1 MAGRVGCHDSAS
13 VADVTAAVHV
23 SVRIQPLQV
32 EASLRDPHAVS
43 VADFRGEIA
52 DDDRD
57 IVGRAPP
64 AEETDDAF
72 LPVRA
77 VDPFE
82 SGRLAIA
89 FVQRRQ
95 LPVHRIQIAYEPLY
109 SRMERIGKQ
118 MPVKA
123 GIVIPFGLLTE
134 FAAHEQ

>member
-1 MAGRVGCHDSAS
+1 MRVKEKGLPWQGVSAAMTAPALPTLLPPYMSAS
-13 VADVTAAVHV
+13 VFNR
-23 SVRIQPLQV
+23 SKP

-43 VADFRGEIA
+43 VADFRAKIA

-64 AEETDDAF
+64 AKETDDAF
-72 LPVRA
+72 LAVRA

-89 FVQRRQ
+89 FVQRRH

-118 MPVKA
+118 CQSRLA
-123 GIVIPFGLLTE
+123 S
-134 FAAHEQ
+134 

>member
-1 MAGRVGCHDSAS
+1 MAGCGGCHDSTS
-13 VADVTAAVHV
+13 VAGVTAPVNIR
-23 SVRIQPLQV
+23 VRIQPLQV
-32 EASLRDPHAVS
+32 EASLWDSYAVS
-43 VADFRGEIA
+43 VANFRGEIT

-57 IVGRAPP
+57 IVDPAPP

-77 VDPFE
+77 VDPFK

-89 FVQRRQ
+89 FVQRRH

-123 GIVIPFGLLTE
+123 CIVIPFGPLTE